1 MSLMEH
7 GLPANF
13 FTRWRAVA
21 AGLGIAGALLIASE
35 IYLKA
40 KYYVSE
46 PKTAPA
52 CYGREHVAGKQI
64 IPARGLRGR
73 NGGSIDD
80 RHASFDADQ
89 VTLALR
95 VCTVQSCPTEARKA
109 YKSAMFW
116 YLSSRLQHTSQLYRN
131 YGDDGLARA
140 RMVYREPLDVK
151 VVDGLRERYAAGVF
165 RLNDFRQNHA
175 AAAILVLKG
184 SEALRPCG
192 KGEAVEDD

>member
-1 MSLMEH
+1 MSLLEH

-21 AGLGIAGALLIASE
+21 AGLGIAGAVLIVSE

-46 PKTAPA
+46 PTTAPA
-52 CYGREHVAGKQI
+52 CYGREHIAGKQS
-64 IPARGLRGR
+64 IPSRGLRDR
-73 NGGSIDD
+73 NGHSVDD
-80 RHASFDADQ
+80 RHASFDADR

-95 VCTVQSCPTEARKA
+95 VCTPKSCPANAWKEYR
-109 YKSAMFW
+109 SAMFW
-116 YLSSRLQHTSQLYRN
+116 YLSSRLQHTSSLYRA
-131 YGDDGLARA
+131 YGDDGLTRA
-140 RMVYREPLDVK
+140 RMIYREPLDVK

-175 AAAILVLKG
+175 AVAILVLKG
-184 SEALRPCG
+184 SDALRPCG
-192 KGEAVEDD
+192 EGEAAEHD

>member
-1 MSLMEH
+1 MSLLQH
-7 GLPANF
+7 GLPASF

-21 AGLGIAGALLIASE
+21 TGLAIGGALLLASE
-35 IYLKA
+35 ICMKA

-52 CYGREHVAGKQI
+52 CYGGEHAAGKQI
-64 IPARGLRGR
+64 IPERGWRDRSGR
-73 NGGSIDD
+73 SIED

-95 VCTVQSCPTEARKA
+95 VCTPQSCPNKA
-109 YKSAMFW
+109 WKEYRSAMFW
-116 YLSSRLQHTSQLYRN
+116 YLSSRLQHTSHLYRD
-131 YGDDGLARA
+131 YGDAGLVRA
-140 RMVYREPLDVK
+140 REIYRDPLDVK

-175 AAAILVLKG
+175 AVTILVLKG
-184 SEALRPCG
+184 SDGLRPCG
-192 KGEAVEDD
+192 KGESVEGG

>member
-1 MSLMEH
+1 MSLLEH

-46 PKTAPA
+46 PQTAPA
-52 CYGREHVAGKQI
+52 CYGREHAAGKQI
-64 IPARGLRGR
+64 IPSRDLRDR
-73 NGGSIDD
+73 NGRSIDD

-95 VCTVQSCPTEARKA
+95 VCTTQSCPSEAWKA
-109 YKSAMFW
+109 YRSAMFW
-116 YLSSRLQHTSQLYRN
+116 YLSSRLQHTSQLYRS
-131 YGDDGLARA
+131 YGDDGLVRA
-140 RMVYREPLDVK
+140 RMIYREPLDMK

-175 AAAILVLKG
+175 AVAILVLKG

>member
-1 MSLMEH
+1 MSLLQH
-7 GLPANF
+7 GLPARF

-21 AGLGIAGALLIASE
+21 TGLAIGGAALIASE

-64 IPARGLRGR
+64 IPSRDLRDR
-73 NGGSIDD
+73 NGHAIDD
-80 RHASFDADQ
+80 RHASFNADQ

-95 VCTVQSCPTEARKA
+95 VCTPQSCPSQAWKE

-140 RMVYREPLDVK
+140 RMIYREPLDAK

-165 RLNDFRQNHA
+165 RLDDFRQNHA
-175 AAAILVLKG
+175 AVAILVLKG
-184 SEALRPCG
+184 SDALRPCG
-192 KGEAVEDD
+192 KGEAAEDG